1 MRPMRLGVLA
11 LAAGVSVAACAPEAA
26 TGPSPVRAVREPSRE
41 RLRAVVD
48 GVVPRMTVLQA
59 MAGHPAAVPPGD
71 VRVVF
76 REGSRH
82 PGPPPLFVIDGFPV
96 ERGAR
101 VPDVEPASIIGI
113 EILRGPAA
121 VERFG
126 LDAFDGVVLIRT
138 RHE

>member
-1 MRPMRLGVLA
+1 MRPLRLGVFA
-11 LAAGVSVAACAPEAA
+11 VAAGVSVAACAPGAA
-26 TGPSPVRAVREPSRE
+26 TRPSPVRAVREPSPE

-59 MAGHPAAVPPGD
+59 MAGRPAAVPLDD

-96 ERGAR
+96 ERGVR
-101 VPDVEPASIIGI
+101 VLDVDPALIIGI
-113 EILRGPAA
+113 EILKGPAA

-126 LDAFDGVVLIRT
+126 LDAFHGVVLIRT